1 MTDTHDEADADGHA
15 SRSRSET
22 PLRPPPEERTPRE
35 LLSFG
40 VINLDKPPG
49 PSAHQ
54 VSAWVRDLADV
65 RRAAHAGTLD
75 PKVTGCLPV
84 LTGDATRIARALL
97 GPKEYVA
104 VLELH
109 GRAPEDLERVLGA
122 FEGPVLQRP
131 PRKSAVD
138 RSLRVRQVD
147 DLTVLESEPRRL
159 LLRIECES
167 GTYVRKLCHDA
178 GLALGTG
185 ANMGDL
191 RRTAATPFDD
201 TDLVKLHDLTDA
213 LAFHDEGVSAR
224 GHDRVQRRPRGR
236 GGGAGVRPGRPRRR
250 RRCRPRDG
258 SARRL
263 LHDGRVGS
271 LSRTTGRA
279 TGRRQRHRGRPG
291 AGAGLTLRPGS
302 TRSGATNWL
311 RDPSATGRLRAVVG
325 AP

>member
-1 MTDTHDEADADGHA
+1 MTDAHDEADADGRA

-75 PKVTGCLPV
+75 PTVTGCLPV

-201 TDLVKLHDLTDA
+201 TDLVTLHDLTDA
-213 LAFHDEGVSAR
+213 LAFHDEGVPESLYEAVDPAERALASLPAVTIASSAAR
-224 GHDRVQRRPRGR
+224 EVAE
-236 GGGAGVRPGRPRRR
+236 GAPVYAPGVLDADDGVDPETAPLVA
-250 RRCRPRDG
+250 CYTTDG
-258 SARRL
+258 SAVCLGRL
-263 LHDGRVGS
+263 V
-271 LSRTTGRA
+271 
-279 TGRRQRHRGRPG
+279 GRPAADNG
-291 AGAGLTLRPGS
+291 T
-302 TRSGATNWL
+302 
-311 RDPSATGRLRAVVG
+311 VVDLERVLV
-325 AP
+325 

>member
-1 MTDTHDEADADGHA
+1 MTDAHDEADADGHA

-201 TDLVKLHDLTDA
+201 TDLVTLHDLTDA
-213 LAFHDEGVSAR
+213 LAFHDEGVPESLYEVVDPAERALASLPAVTIASSAAR
-224 GHDRVQRRPRGR
+224 EVAE
-236 GGGAGVRPGRPRRR
+236 GAPVYAPGVLDADDGVDPETAPLVA
-250 RRCRPRDG
+250 CYTTDG
-258 SARRL
+258 SAVCLGRL
-263 LHDGRVGS
+263 V
-271 LSRTTGRA
+271 
-279 TGRRQRHRGRPG
+279 GRPAADNG
-291 AGAGLTLRPGS
+291 T
-302 TRSGATNWL
+302 
-311 RDPSATGRLRAVVG
+311 VVDLERVLV
-325 AP
+325 

>member
-1 MTDTHDEADADGHA
+1 MTDAHDEADADGHA

-75 PKVTGCLPV
+75 PTVTGCLPV

-201 TDLVKLHDLTDA
+201 TDLVTLHDLTDA
-213 LAFHDEGVSAR
+213 LAFHDEGVPESLYEVVDPAERALASLPAVTIASSAAR
-224 GHDRVQRRPRGR
+224 EVAE
-236 GGGAGVRPGRPRRR
+236 GAPVYAPGVLDADDGVDPETAPLVA
-250 RRCRPRDG
+250 CYTTDG
-258 SARRL
+258 SAVCLGRL
-263 LHDGRVGS
+263 V
-271 LSRTTGRA
+271 
-279 TGRRQRHRGRPG
+279 GRPAADNG
-291 AGAGLTLRPGS
+291 T
-302 TRSGATNWL
+302 
-311 RDPSATGRLRAVVG
+311 VVDLERVLV
-325 AP
+325 

>member
-1 MTDTHDEADADGHA
+1 MTDAHDEADADGHA

-75 PKVTGCLPV
+75 PTVTGCLPV

-185 ANMGDL
+185 ADMSDL

-201 TDLVKLHDLTDA
+201 TDLVTLHDLTDA
-213 LAFHDEGVSAR
+213 LAFHDEGVPESLYEVVDPAERALASLPAVTIASSAAR
-224 GHDRVQRRPRGR
+224 EVAE
-236 GGGAGVRPGRPRRR
+236 GAPVYAPGVLDADDGVDPETAPLVA
-250 RRCRPRDG
+250 CYTTDG
-258 SARRL
+258 SAVCLGRL
-263 LHDGRVGS
+263 V
-271 LSRTTGRA
+271 
-279 TGRRQRHRGRPG
+279 GRPAADDG
-291 AGAGLTLRPGS
+291 T
-302 TRSGATNWL
+302 
-311 RDPSATGRLRAVVG
+311 VVDLERVLV
-325 AP
+325 